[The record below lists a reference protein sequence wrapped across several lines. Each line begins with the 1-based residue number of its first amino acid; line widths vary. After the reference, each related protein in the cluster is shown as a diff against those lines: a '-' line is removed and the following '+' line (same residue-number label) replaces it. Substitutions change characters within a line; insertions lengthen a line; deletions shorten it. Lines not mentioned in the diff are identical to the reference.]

1 MDENNELTSEQEK
14 IANEQDSENFLR
26 NEIYFKYKRLE
37 TTEQLEQLYQILD
50 KKSCFYLKLML

>member
-14 IANEQDSENFLR
+14 ITDEQDSEIFLR
-26 NEIYFKYKRLE
+26 NEIYFKYKCLE

-50 KKSCFYLKLML
+50 EKSCFYLKLML

>member
-26 NEIYFKYKRLE
+26 NEIY
-37 TTEQLEQLYQILD
+37 
-50 KKSCFYLKLML
+50 SS